1 MSKKSVTTNLLEFLK
16 KVTRNV
22 DNGDPMDVIYL
33 DFSKAFD
40 KVSKLCLIEKIK
52 AHSIVGKALNWI
64 MNWLIDRHHCTVLNG
79 FFSDWSAVESGV
91 LQGSVLGPLASVVF
105 INDLDD
111 CANLKAVINKFAD
124 DAKLGHLVNSET
136 DQDQLQYCLNK
147 LLEWAETWCM
157 EFNVN
162 KCKVINAHWKEKQA
176 V

>member
-64 MNWLIDRHHCTVLNG
+64 MN
-79 FFSDWSAVESGV
+79 
-91 LQGSVLGPLASVVF
+91 
-105 INDLDD
+105 
-111 CANLKAVINKFAD
+111 
-124 DAKLGHLVNSET
+124 
-136 DQDQLQYCLNK
+136 
-147 LLEWAETWCM
+147 
-157 EFNVN
+157 
-162 KCKVINAHWKEKQA
+162 
-176 V
+176 